1 MAFFSKPPAK
11 KPEPPRP
18 PVKVVPT
25 PPAPPPRAPARPVSA
40 RELAKQA
47 EVRRPGAEPTRTEP
61 TGDISVT
68 GVSMIEWSATPAA
81 IEVAQAN
88 PGLCAVLENAA
99 LLFAGG
105 QTKPA
110 RALLEQG
117 VATDYDTKSS
127 PLAWLAL
134 FDILQ
139 RMNDRAAFDQL
150 ALQYVVEFERSAPA
164 WEDSTRASIGP
175 KVVAGGYVPVTGK
188 LTAASASQIEN
199 LQRAIAK
206 KSDHARLD
214 LASVAGFDDAGAL
227 LLAKALASVRKQRFP
242 LTLQRPEKLRAA
254 LDALLKKGREAGEG
268 AWLLRLEL
276 LQFEFDLPAFDELA
290 IEYAVAFE
298 QSPPSWEPPPKPPE
312 EVAESVPEE
321 TAPDAPGADSEKLV
335 CTGVMAGPAS
345 PQLAR
350 LAEFAQG
357 RSVVPIDLSP
367 VERIDFVC
375 AGALLNAINRI
386 ETQRKAVQFVG
397 VSPIIRALLLLI
409 GISPRHF
416 VKKMQ

>member
-11 KPEPPRP
+11 KPEPPKQV
-18 PVKVVPT
+18 VKTVPT
-25 PPAPPPRAPARPVSA
+25 PAAPPPRPSGPPVSA
-40 RELAKQA
+40 RELAAQA
-47 EVRRPGAEPTRTEP
+47 QQRKPGGEPTRHEP
-61 TGDISVT
+61 TNDISVT
-68 GVSMIEWSATPAA
+68 GVSMIEWSSGPASF
-81 IEVAQAN
+81 EVAQAN

-105 QTKPA
+105 QVKPA

-117 VATDYDTKSS
+117 VASDYDTKSS

-139 RMNDRAAFDQL
+139 RMNDRAAFDQI

-164 WEDSTRASIGP
+164 WDDSTAATAGP
-175 KVVAGGYVPVTGK
+175 KSVGGGYLPIAGK
-188 LTAASASQIEN
+188 LSAASAVQIDS
-199 LQRAIAK
+199 LRRAIAK
-206 KSDHARLD
+206 KIDHARLD
-214 LASVAGFDDAGAL
+214 LTTVTGFDDAGAL
-227 LLAKALASVRKQRFP
+227 LLRNALAEARKHRFA

-254 LDALLKKGREAGEG
+254 LDAAMKQGRDAGEG

-276 LQFEFDLPAFDELA
+276 LQFEHDAAAFDERA
-290 IEYAVAFE
+290 IEYAIAFE
-298 QSPPSWEPPPKPPE
+298 QSPPSWEPPPEPPAE
-312 EVAESVPEE
+312 AAESATDSNAEGGLG
-321 TAPDAPGADSEKLV
+321 PDVERLI
-335 CTGVMAGPAS
+335 CTGVMTGPSS

-350 LAEFAQG
+350 LQEFAQS
-357 RSVVPIDLSP
+357 RTVVPIDLSP

-386 ETQRKAVQFVG
+386 EMQRKAVQFVG
-397 VSPIIRALLLLI
+397 VTPIIRALLLLI

-416 VKKMQ
+416 VKRVL